1 MRRMDSQNSKFN
13 MQGISLL
20 FFYAL
25 KRISSRVQVS
35 EIITA
40 RNMVKYYLKLT
51 HLSSP
56 LLLMNNQR
64 IFHG

>member
-25 KRISSRVQVS
+25 KRISSLERWDFNH
-35 EIITA
+35 E
-40 RNMVKYYLKLT
+40 KYVGC
-51 HLSSP
+51 SSGGGGN
-56 LLLMNNQR
+56 LNVLVLNNTLPC
-64 IFHG
+64 FLP